1 MANQM
6 KQTIEYTDNY
16 FLDNCRFEFD
26 GYIVYTETREQV
38 DFRIEINKNGF
49 LYIAIFDSKD
59 HDIEKEEVI
68 VHEFSKHCGNAHN
81 ALEFANEL
89 LAKPELAVEYLIE
102 KRFEFGFDE
111 KKHFDLE
118 D

>member
-1 MANQM
+1 MENQL
-6 KQTIEYTDNY
+6 KEVVEYTDMF
-16 FLDNCRFEFD
+16 FLDDCRFEFD

-49 LYIAIFDSKD
+49 LYIAIFDGKD
-59 HDIEKEEVI
+59 HQLEYEVI

-118 D
+118 G